1 MRVRIVTTA
10 SYPDGLAGTS
20 RIRCY
25 AKALLEQGDEVE
37 VVSPRNVQPLP
48 GRKWLFADEREGV
61 RFRLISNREASRNR
75 WGRYAWAY
83 AAPVVLLLHTIATLR
98 QSDVFFLYAGDTAAT
113 RFMMML
119 FLRAGGK
126 KVILELN
133 EYPYATEGS
142 KITRLPGVRKVLT
155 TFTLRAI
162 FPLAHGAVVISKA
175 LEEVVAAYS
184 PKAKSLRIPILAERL
199 PLSLTGQGVQRENV
213 YIFHAGSL
221 SEQKDGIL
229 AVFEA
234 FARAHH
240 RLYDLYGIRLKF
252 YLTNNITQPQTW
264 QSIETILA
272 RHALQNDVVITGFC
286 EEDEL
291 DRLVGS
297 ALALIINKPDH
308 FQNRYN
314 FPTKLGVYLASGRPV
329 IFAGSGLEANHYLR
343 HEVNA
348 IVVPPDD
355 SEQMAEAVV
364 RCYCEPEFAEKIGK
378 GGAETVEQHFYYRQY
393 GSRLSEFL
401 RSL

>member
-1 MRVRIVTTA
+1 MRVRIVTTT
-10 SYPDGLAGTS
+10 SYPDGLAATS

-48 GRKWLFADEREGV
+48 GRKWFLEDEREGV

-83 AAPVVLLLHTIATLR
+83 AAPVVLLLHTIATMR
-98 QSDVFFLYAGDTAAT
+98 QSDVFFLYVSTAAS
-113 RFMMML
+113 RFLMML

-126 KVILELN
+126 KVVLEVN

-142 KITRLPGVRKVLT
+142 KITRLPGVSKVLT

-162 FPLAHGAVVISKA
+162 FPLAHGIVVISKA
-175 LEEVVAAYS
+175 LEEVAATYS
-184 PKAKSLRIPILAERL
+184 PKAKRLRIPILAERL
-199 PLSLTGQGVQRENV
+199 PSSPTDRGVQQEDV

-240 RLYDLYGIRLKF
+240 RLYDLHGIRLKF
-252 YLTNNITQPQTW
+252 YLTNSITQPQTW

-272 RHALQNDVVITGFC
+272 RHALQDDVVITGFC
-286 EEDEL
+286 EEEKL
-291 DRLVGS
+291 ERLIGG

-308 FQNRYN
+308 VQNRYN

-329 IFAGSGLEANHYLR
+329 IFAGSGLEANHYLQY
-343 HEVNA
+343 EENA
-348 IVVPPDD
+348 IVVASDD
-355 SEQMAEAVV
+355 SEQMAAAVV
-364 RCYCEPEFAEKIGK
+364 RCYREPEFAEKIGK
-378 GGAETVEQHFYYRQY
+378 RGAETVEQHFYYRQH
-393 GSRLSEFL
+393 GSRLSEFI